1 MVNLPFD
8 KFLDLFKKKVN
19 LEESNEYVELEVD
32 QKDRPIAKMYV
43 KYFSLIK
50 FEDSGSVL
58 NDIRSGSTLLF
69 IKIKEIREKGGIE
82 ELKRTISKIKRSA
95 DAAEAQVVGID
106 EDYILVVP
114 NFVKVEKGEILSQ
127 IPQA

>member
-1 MVNLPFD
+1 MVNLPID

-19 LEESNEYVELEVD
+19 LKESNEYVELEVD

-43 KYFSLIK
+43 KYFSLVK
-50 FEDSGSVL
+50 FEDTGSVL
-58 NDIRSGSTLLF
+58 DDIRSGSTLLF
-69 IKIKEIREKGGIE
+69 VKIKDIREKGGIE

-95 DAAEAQVVGID
+95 DASEAQVVGID

-114 NFVKVEKGEILSQ
+114 NFVKVEKGEILSKVPP
-127 IPQA
+127 I

>member
-1 MVNLPFD
+1 MNLPFD
-8 KFLDLFKKKVN
+8 KFVDLFKKKVN

-32 QKDRPIAKMYV
+32 QKDKPLAKMYV
-43 KYFSLIK
+43 KYFALVK

-69 IKIKEIREKGGIE
+69 IKIRDIKEKGGIE

-127 IPQA
+127 TPPQI